1 MTRRFDIFEID
12 DITHQIRVQILENVE
27 EIFSLMSSTRDGRV
41 ELMKHRKIAVH
52 QLKYAADKEQRTWAL
67 LMLWHIDRHVPPR
80 NRPRRLRGKKAGAL
94 H

>member
-1 MTRRFDIFEID
+1 MNRRFDMFEID
-12 DITHQIRVQILENVE
+12 EITEVIRVHILENVE

-52 QLKYAADKEQRTWAL
+52 QLKYAADEMQRTWAM

-80 NRPRRLRGKKAGAL
+80 NRPRRLRGKKAEAL

>member
-1 MTRRFDIFEID
+1 MTRRFDLFEID
-12 DITHQIRVQILENVE
+12 DLTCAIRVQILENVE

-52 QLKYAADKEQRTWAL
+52 QLKYAANKEQRTWAL

-80 NRPRRLRGKKAGAL
+80 NRPRRLRGKKAEAL